1 MGHRS
6 FTVSTSPPDW
16 TSLRLLLTAID
27 LGSIAKA
34 AERCGIANSAAAK
47 RIQMLEAQARVGLI
61 KRHARGIVPT
71 AAGEVFA
78 RHARSLMDLAR
89 RLEGDMDAFAAGGG
103 GSVRLL
109 ATASCIGGHDLAD
122 RLASFG
128 RLHPRI
134 VVELRELTS
143 ALILQ
148 ELIEGRSDIG
158 IVTTK
163 ARIPAGLDAR
173 PWREDRLLA
182 IVSLD
187 HPLASRTALRFAEV
201 LEHPL
206 VDVLEIGALSLLLT
220 EAAQDLGRKPD
231 YRYRVTSMDAARR
244 LVAAGLAVNVMPDRM
259 IVPYLKQFG
268 VLGIAIDEP
277 WALRQLRLVARA
289 ADALPGPA
297 RILADHLMS
306 SSIPASEIPPQT

>member
-1 MGHRS
+1 M
-6 FTVSTSPPDW
+6 TTPPPDW
-16 TSLRLLLTAID
+16 TSLRLYLTALE

-34 AERCGIANSAAAK
+34 AEHCGIANSAAAK
-47 RIQMLEAQARVGLI
+47 RIQVLEAEARVGLI
-61 KRHARGIVPT
+61 ERHARGIIAT

-78 RHARSLMDLAR
+78 RHARGLMDLAR
-89 RLEGDMDAFAAGGG
+89 RLEEDMDAFAAGGA

-109 ATASCIGGHDLAD
+109 ATASSIGGHDLAE
-122 RLASFG
+122 RLAAFA
-128 RLHPRI
+128 RLYPRI
-134 VVELRELTS
+134 VVDLRELTS
-143 ALILQ
+143 APILQ
-148 ELIEGRSDIG
+148 ELIEGRGDIG
-158 IVTTK
+158 IVTTN
-163 ARIPAGLDAR
+163 ARVPAGLEAR

-182 IVSLD
+182 IVSRD
-187 HPLASRTALRFAEV
+187 HPLAGRTALRFSEV

-259 IVPYLKQFG
+259 IVPYLDRFG

-277 WALRQLRLVARA
+277 WALRRLRLVARA

-297 RILADHLMS
+297 RILVDHLMECS
-306 SSIPASEIPPQT
+306 SADQDVNFQA